1 MLPRPLLL
9 ALEEIIQNE
18 TILDL
23 KKSASFISEKYRNS
37 VRDGR
42 HLVINKKEV
51 LSYALTRMPATFEVI
66 STVFKQIP
74 NIKCQTLIDVG
85 AGTGTGAYSALS
97 GGYVNKVIC
106 LERENEMRRFGENLT
121 KDIYPNI
128 DWLAFDLAVQD
139 INQKADIVLASYVL
153 NELAPSKRIS
163 AIEKMWNATQKFLI
177 LIDNGTPSAFEMMKK
192 IRTYLIKKGAFML
205 APCTHASDCM
215 NKWCHFSIRV
225 QRTKIH
231 RILKGGEAPFE
242 DEKFCYLIFSKVA
255 VENPQERILRH
266 PQIEKGKITLQ
277 VCSPEGIKEKIITK
291 KESNLFKK
299 EEEKAL

>member
-121 KDIYPNI
+121 KDIYT
-128 DWLAFDLAVQD
+128 LALNTLL
-139 INQKADIVLASYVL
+139 IN
-153 NELAPSKRIS
+153 
-163 AIEKMWNATQKFLI
+163 
-177 LIDNGTPSAFEMMKK
+177 KK
-192 IRTYLIKKGAFML
+192 VDYLRVHNVKLHKQLLGIIR
-205 APCTHASDCM
+205 
-215 NKWCHFSIRV
+215 
-225 QRTKIH
+225 
-231 RILKGGEAPFE
+231 
-242 DEKFCYLIFSKVA
+242 
-255 VENPQERILRH
+255 
-266 PQIEKGKITLQ
+266 
-277 VCSPEGIKEKIITK
+277 
-291 KESNLFKK
+291 
-299 EEEKAL
+299 